1 MTHIIVR
8 QSEDNCPSYNGW
20 MSVGVQL
27 ARVLQILTAADLA
40 VRRGLCRGRRSGQ
53 PLPGST
59 ALLLLV
65 MLVLVLALAL
75 VLGVQ
80 GTGTIIII

>member
-27 ARVLQILTAADLA
+27 ARVLQILAAADLA

-65 MLVLVLALAL
+65 MLVLVLAL
-75 VLGVQ
+75 VLGMQ